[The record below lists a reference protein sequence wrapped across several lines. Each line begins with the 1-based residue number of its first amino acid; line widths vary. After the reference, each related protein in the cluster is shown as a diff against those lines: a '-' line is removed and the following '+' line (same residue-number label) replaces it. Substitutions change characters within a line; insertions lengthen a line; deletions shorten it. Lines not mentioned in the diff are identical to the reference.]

1 MINIK
6 KKLSLTYKNLIRKFF
21 KIIYGN
27 VYFLFNEKYSSKVR
41 IYNIKNSKIFN
52 FDKKNYQV
60 YKIHNGRISTDY
72 VENVA
77 VLDGN
82 RIINKISYQQI
93 KGNLKSAKHNSVIK
107 NGTPY
112 IKKKFSGRVLSL
124 TQGASGH
131 SNYFHWLFD
140 ILPKIK
146 LYSEKFHLK
155 DLDFLYTNKLLNYQK
170 KTLDLLGLNKIK
182 VIDASQYRHITSD
195 EIIIS
200 EHPWYRKGYI
210 MEEVY
215 KIPPW
220 ITKWIKK
227 EFLPYKKKFNCNE
240 KVFVD
245 RSESK
250 FNHCQIQNNE
260 EVIDFLKNKG
270 FTSYKVGQLSFE
282 KQIYLFNNAKII
294 IGAHGAAFANLVFS
308 KPKTKVIEFKPIWH
322 PNLVNKT
329 ISKINSLNYKLI
341 KTPLIKKNLSSKG
354 DIYVDIKKLEKII

>member
-6 KKLSLTYKNLIRKFF
+6 KKLSLTYKNLVRQFF

-131 SNYFHWLFD
+131 SNYFHW
-140 ILPKIK
+140 
-146 LYSEKFHLK
+146 
-155 DLDFLYTNKLLNYQK
+155 
-170 KTLDLLGLNKIK
+170 TL
-182 VIDASQYRHITSD
+182 
-195 EIIIS
+195 
-200 EHPWYRKGYI
+200 
-210 MEEVY
+210 
-215 KIPPW
+215 
-220 ITKWIKK
+220 
-227 EFLPYKKKFNCNE
+227 
-240 KVFVD
+240 
-245 RSESK
+245 
-250 FNHCQIQNNE
+250 
-260 EVIDFLKNKG
+260 
-270 FTSYKVGQLSFE
+270 
-282 KQIYLFNNAKII
+282 
-294 IGAHGAAFANLVFS
+294 
-308 KPKTKVIEFKPIWH
+308 
-322 PNLVNKT
+322 
-329 ISKINSLNYKLI
+329 
-341 KTPLIKKNLSSKG
+341 
-354 DIYVDIKKLEKII
+354 